1 MDEKAYRKQLADL
14 LIKNQEM
21 GKYIQILETKV
32 NDLESELYFLK
43 RNRHMEDTIEENE
56 KYHEIEQ
63 GLKTMGL
70 NAEDMEELGDMLED
84 AIGKDK
90 KDEG

>member
-32 NDLESELYFLK
+32 NDLESELYFIK
-43 RNRHMEDTIEENE
+43 RNKHMEETVEENE
-56 KYHEIEQ
+56 TNHNIKE
-63 GLKTMGL
+63 GLKSMGL
-70 NAEDMEELGDMLED
+70 TPEDMEEN
-84 AIGKDK
+84 IFI
-90 KDEG
+90 